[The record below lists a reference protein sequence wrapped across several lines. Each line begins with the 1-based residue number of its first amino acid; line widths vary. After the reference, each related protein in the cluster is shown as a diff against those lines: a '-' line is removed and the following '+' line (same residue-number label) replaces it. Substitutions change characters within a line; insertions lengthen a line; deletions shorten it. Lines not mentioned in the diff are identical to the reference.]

1 MSFLWTR
8 TGNGVAKDP
17 SSFMGGP
24 SSPCRLQVTS
34 SANQTPSR
42 FASFHRHHHPHSR
55 CARHSSQDEDGLKE
69 AQPASSYKHQTISM
83 AGVGHSQF
91 LRGNPPWAE
100 VYMQVQ
106 HEQQIHPP
114 PWPETKHSSANNLH
128 GQRFLRRYN
137 NLILTTTKHASSL
150 LKTPHTPPNLLTP
163 NLLSARRTTG
173 SLQWSDSPPWDIVVH
188 PFSFI
193 FF

>member
-1 MSFLWTR
+1 MESDQQRRCQGSFVLYWGSVFTLLASSHFLYTTTTQIHVFPPSPPPIQPLCPSHFTGWRRVQTAPNILTR
-8 TGNGVAKDP
+8 
-17 SSFMGGP
+17 S
-24 SSPCRLQVTS
+24 C
-34 SANQTPSR
+34 
-42 FASFHRHHHPHSR
+42 
-55 CARHSSQDEDGLKE
+55 
-69 AQPASSYKHQTISM
+69 SYKHQTIIM
-83 AGVGHSQF
+83 AGVRHPQS

>member
-17 SSFMGGP
+17 SSFMGGTSLP
-24 SSPCRLQVTS
+24 RWLRVTS

-55 CARHSSQDEDGLKE
+55 CARHSSQDGDGLKE

-91 LRGNPPWAE
+91 LRGNPLWAE

-106 HEQQIHPP
+106 HEQQIHLP
-114 PWPETKHSSANNLH
+114 PWPETKNSSANPPWVEVSTQAQQPCSHDNETHFLTLKKTTHTHHSIFLH
-128 GQRFLRRYN
+128 QIF
-137 NLILTTTKHASSL
+137 
-150 LKTPHTPPNLLTP
+150 
-163 NLLSARRTTG
+163 LSA
-173 SLQWSDSPPWDIVVH
+173 
-188 PFSFI
+188 
-193 FF
+193 